1 MKMTR
6 FLCCLS
12 FIALMPGLSL
22 RAQAPTENRLVL
34 HFDQKGAVIQ
44 PEIYG
49 QFAEH
54 LGRCIYGGIYV
65 GENSSIPNTRGI
77 RNDVINALKEI
88 KVPVLRWPGGCFADT
103 YHWKD
108 GIGPK
113 EKRPTI
119 INVHWGGV
127 TEDNS
132 FGTHEFMD
140 LCELIGTKPYISGNL
155 GSGTVQEMSEWVE
168 YMTSDAVSPMTDLR
182 KKNGRQD
189 PWKVTYF
196 GVGNE
201 PWGCGGEMRPEY
213 YSDLFRQYGSY
224 CRNYGNNHLIRIAAG
239 PSGGDTVTTNIMMK
253 AIGNRMQAFSIHHYT
268 VFPNWND
275 KGSATRFEEKDWWE
289 TLRTTLEMESI
300 VSSHSKVM
308 DRYDPRKNI
317 GLYVDEWGTWY
328 NVEPGTNPGFLYQQN
343 SLRDALVAA
352 INLNIFNN
360 HSDRVK
366 MANIAQAINVL
377 QSMLLTKD
385 ELMVKTPTYY
395 VFKMYTVHQ
404 GASLVPVSLTCKSE
418 NIRGTEV
425 PLLHASASTSQDGKT
440 HITLCNLSSTEE
452 QKLKVDFGEKK
463 FTSAST
469 EIITG
474 SKVNAFNDFG
484 KPEEVSLKLYKS
496 FKPEGKLLEISI
508 PAHSVLCITLQE

>member
-1 MKMTR
+1 MKIIR
-6 FLCCLS
+6 HVFILALFCLLS
-12 FIALMPGLSL
+12 YSGLQ
-22 RAQAPTENRLVL
+22 AQGASDNRIVL
-34 HFDQKGAVIQ
+34 HFEQKGPVIQ

-65 GENSSIPNTRGI
+65 GENSAIPNTRGI
-77 RNDVINALKEI
+77 RNDVIEALKEI
-88 KVPVLRWPGGCFADT
+88 RVPVLRWPGGCFADT

-182 KKNGRQD
+182 KKNGREA

-224 CRNYGNNHLIRIAAG
+224 CRNYGNNQLIRIAAG

-253 AIGNRMQAFSIHHYT
+253 AIGQRMQAFSIHHYT
-268 VFPNWND
+268 VYPNWND
-275 KGSATRFEEKDWWE
+275 KGSATQFEEKGWWE

-300 VSSHSKVM
+300 VSAHSKVM
-308 DRYDPRKNI
+308 DRYDPRKRI
-317 GLYVDEWGTWY
+317 GLFVDEWGTWY

-352 INLNIFNN
+352 INLNIFNS
-360 HSDRVK
+360 HADRVK

-385 ELMVKTPTYY
+385 EQMVKTPTYY

-404 GASLVPVSLTCKSE
+404 GASLVPLSLQCKSE
-418 NIRGTEV
+418 KVGGTEV
-425 PLLHASASTSQDGKT
+425 PLIHASASTSQDGKT
-440 HITLCNLSSTEE
+440 HITLCNLSP
-452 QKLKVDFGEKK
+452 GEVQNVSIETGDKK
-463 FTSAST
+463 FRSASS

-474 SKVNAFNDFG
+474 ARINAYNDFG
-484 KPEEVSLKLYKS
+484 KPEEVGLKAYKS
-496 FKPEGKLLEISI
+496 FNPEGNSFKISI
-508 PAHSVLCITLQE
+508 PAHAVLCITLEE